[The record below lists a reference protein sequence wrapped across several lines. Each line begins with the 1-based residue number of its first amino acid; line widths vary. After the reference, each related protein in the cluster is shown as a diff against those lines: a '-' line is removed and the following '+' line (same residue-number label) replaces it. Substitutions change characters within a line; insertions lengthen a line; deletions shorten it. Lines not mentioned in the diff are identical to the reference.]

1 MISKKAPAKINLCLK
16 VIRKRDDGYHDI
28 VSLMQQV
35 GLFDELVFV
44 PTRSGIKISCPESD
58 LPEDAGNLVYRAAA
72 SFYDRTGIR
81 AGIDITLKKRIPTGA
96 GLGGGSSDAATTLLT
111 LNEMND
117 LPLTTEE
124 LLQLGESLGA
134 DVPFFVFGKTAWAA
148 GKGEILTH
156 GPTLFPFWV
165 VMINPGFHVSTKEV
179 YQGLNLGLTKKVI
192 NYSIPCFSSVKDVA
206 AGLVNDLEQV
216 TMARHPVLG
225 QIKAFL
231 LENGALGSSM
241 SGSGPTVFGLF
252 SDRDAAGQ
260 AQTMASNQ
268 SGWLTFCVCSL

>member
-44 PTRSGIKISCPESD
+44 PARSGIKISCPGSD
-58 LPEDAGNLVYRAAA
+58 LPEDVDNLVYRAAA
-72 SFYDRTGIR
+72 SFYDRTGIIP
-81 AGIDITLKKRIPTGA
+81 GIDITLKKQIPTGA

-111 LNEMND
+111 LNEMNN
-117 LPLTTEE
+117 LPLKTEE

-156 GPTLFPFWV
+156 GPTLPPFWV

-206 AGLVNDLEQV
+206 AGLVNDLERV

-231 LENGALGSSM
+231 LENGALGVSM

-260 AQTMASNQ
+260 AQAMASNQ
-268 SGWLTFCVCSL
+268 RGWLTFCVCSL